1 MGVRETQKE
10 DDGRVAPPAVN
21 LTPAAQP
28 PSPQPS
34 ITGAETGITPQE
46 SRQAGFLFS
55 VDWLAF
61 TVPSST
67 VEDVQQRVG
76 GDWMEMEKG
85 FNGYPRAWLCLST
98 GGGSGRMGTGMPH
111 RAREVHVSLSGEIVS
126 AWEPDKVQAIC
137 CWINELKGHG
147 TRVDVALDDR
157 TGHVTVSQVI
167 AAADVGQ
174 AVMRWR
180 TYDAKRRCSYKGQDD
195 IQGEMVTFGSRQS
208 ESYLRVY
215 DKRIEA
221 QGKGKTVDGSWVR
234 WELEFKKER
243 AQLCVDLFAHLPL
256 DEWREFTV
264 GLLKS
269 CISFRD
275 TTADAPA
282 WERCRSSE
290 LPWWK
295 ALTDGFTRCRF
306 HVGTT
311 DRKLEE
317 VLAWFTQAMGPTMAA
332 LYCAAGPEWMTKVIE
347 SGSSRW
353 KPHHYQLMK
362 KQKPKRPY
370 LLKAT

>member
-1 MGVRETQKE
+1 MGKKE
-10 DDGRVAPPAVN
+10 KDEAHDGRIAPPDVDP
-21 LTPAAQP
+21 TPAAQP

-34 ITGAETGITPQE
+34 ITGAETGIIPSEGRQE
-46 SRQAGFLFS
+46 EFLFS

-61 TVPSST
+61 TVPGST

-76 GDWMEMEKG
+76 GDWMELEKG

-126 AWEPDKVQAIC
+126 AWKQEKVQATC
-137 CWINELKGHG
+137 RWIKELKGHG
-147 TRVDVALDDR
+147 TRIDLALDDR
-157 TGHVTVSQVI
+157 TGHATVSHVI
-167 AAADVGQ
+167 AAADAAQ
-174 AVMRWR
+174 AVMRWS
-180 TYDAKRRCSYKGQDD
+180 TYDAKRQCSYKGQDH
-195 IQGEMVTFGSRQS
+195 IRGEMVTFGSRQS
-208 ESYLRVY
+208 QSYLRVY

-221 QGKGKTVDGSWVR
+221 QVKGEVVDGPWVR

-243 AQLCVDLFAHLPL
+243 AQLCVNLFAHLPL
-256 DEWREFTV
+256 DEWRECTV

-295 ALTDGFTRCRF
+295 ALTEDFKRCRF
-306 HVGTT
+306 HVETT

-317 VLAWFTQAMGPTMAA
+317 VLAWFSKAMGPTIAA
-332 LYCAAGPEWMTKVIE
+332 LYCAAGPEWVAKVIE

-353 KPHHYQLMK
+353 KAPHYQLMK
-362 KQKPKRPY
+362 QKKPKRSY
-370 LLKAT
+370 LLNDK

>member
-1 MGVRETQKE
+1 MHEHEKHKE
-10 DDGRVAPPAVN
+10 DDERVAPPDVEP
-21 LTPAAQP
+21 TPAAQP

-34 ITGAETGITPQE
+34 ITGAETAQPHDE
-46 SRQAGFLFS
+46 PRLDGFLFS

-67 VEDVQQRVG
+67 VDEVQVRVG
-76 GDWMEMEKG
+76 GEWMELEKG

-126 AWEPDKVQAIC
+126 AWEPEKVQGIC
-137 CWINELKGHG
+137 RWVNELKGHG

-157 TGHVTVSQVI
+157 TGHATVSHVI
-167 AAADVGQ
+167 AAADAGQ

-180 TYDAKRRCSYKGQDD
+180 TYDAKRRCSYRGQDD

-221 QGKGKTVDGSWVR
+221 QGKGETIKGFWVR
-234 WELEFKKER
+234 WELEFKKDR
-243 AQLCVDLFAHLPL
+243 AQLCVNLFAHLPL

-282 WERCRSSE
+282 WERCRSPE

-295 ALTDGFTRCRF
+295 ALTEGFTRCRF

-311 DRKLEE
+311 DRKLAE
-317 VLAWFTQAMGPTMAA
+317 VLAWFSQAMGPTMAA
-332 LYCAAGPEWMTKVIE
+332 LYCAAGPEWVAKVIE

-353 KPHHYQLMK
+353 KPRHYQLMK
-362 KQKPKRPY
+362 KQTPKRPY
-370 LLKAT
+370 LLKPT